1 MFVVAASE
9 RVGGPLTVD
18 ALRNAVSS
26 TTEAAADQI
35 RDRSA
40 RGEIHLTFD
49 DGPTASYTAQ
59 ILELLDRHDAEAV
72 FFPIGEQV
80 EPNAALL
87 RRAVADGHR
96 LGNHTW
102 THDRLADM
110 TAWQFDAA
118 VGRTQIAVERATGT
132 TPTCLRPPEGSIDD
146 GAVEM
151 ADAAGLSVE
160 LWTVDPLD
168 WQITDADAIARRV
181 IDRAEDG
188 AVVLL
193 HDGGGD
199 RSATVDALR
208 TILRDLGRDG
218 YRFTVVPGC

>member
-9 RVGGPLTVD
+9 RFGGPLTVD

-26 TTEAAADQI
+26 STEAAADQI

-49 DGPTASYTAQ
+49 DGPTPSYTAE

-80 EPNAALL
+80 EANAGLL
-87 RRAVADGHR
+87 GRAVDDGHR

-102 THDRLADM
+102 QHDRLADL
-110 TAWQFDAA
+110 TSWEFDAA
-118 VGRTQIAVERATGT
+118 VGRTQIALERATGT
-132 TPTCLRPPEGSIDD
+132 TPTCLRPPGGVVD
-146 GAVEM
+146 
-151 ADAAGLSVE
+151 DAATRMAAEEGLSIE
-160 LWTVDPLD
+160 MWTVDPQD
-168 WQITDADAIARRV
+168 WQTDDPDLIARRV
-181 IDRAEDG
+181 VDAAEDG
-188 AVVLL
+188 AIVLL

-199 RSATVDALR
+199 RTPTVRALE

-218 YRFTVVPGC
+218 YRFTSLPGC